1 MDRSKLETF
10 FKLIFG
16 KHTGYV
22 CIAHRA
28 EKTTMQE
35 NYFMY
40 PDDLARMI
48 HHCDSFA
55 LDNDVYFCPQL
66 LGSRKRN
73 KENVQT
79 CTTLWSDLDTCPPEV
94 LLVEPTVLVESSAK
108 RYQSYWVL
116 ESPITGE
123 QAEDLS
129 RRIAYYHADDGA
141 DKSGWDLS
149 QLLRVPYTYNQ
160 KYDDNPVVSIRSAN
174 QKKYRPS
181 DFKAYPQPD
190 EFEYYDVPFPDD
202 LPEID
207 ATTLLQGKKN
217 ELNPTVWTLFYETP
231 TSDWSKA
238 LWQLE
243 LLLFENEFTAE
254 EVFLIAEA
262 SACNKY
268 RRDNKPREYLW
279 KDVCK
284 AEAKVKEREAQLYF
298 DAEEIDPP
306 NLLTDKE
313 RERILQDPSI
323 VEEYIEWAK
332 KLGDAAWQYHEAGVF
347 IVLSSLLSSSV
358 RLPTSYGIVIPNLWL
373 LILADTTLTRKTTAM
388 DIAMDMILDID
399 SDCVLATDGSIE
411 GLLTSLSTRPSR
423 ASIFLRDEFSGLL
436 EMMTRRDYYAGM
448 AETLT
453 KLYDGKFQKRVLR
466 KEIIEI
472 RDPILIVYAGGIR
485 TRIYELLNYGY
496 VTSGFIPRFMFISAD
511 SDISR
516 LKPLGPPTDANIE
529 AREVLLQKFKG
540 LYEHF
545 TAEQTIKI
553 GGEETT
559 LPKKWDAELT
569 PEAWVRYNKFE
580 ADMLQVGLDSERA
593 DLMTPTMDRLAKSGL
608 KMAVLLAATRAEP
621 VVMVSEEDIVRAFY
635 YIERWTVFTLDLIAN
650 IGKTTSERLL
660 DRVYR
665 SVRVQPGI
673 TRSQLMQNHHLTA
686 RDADLVFDTLSQ
698 RGLIEKKKVGRGI
711 RYEPVGS
718 RQ

>member
-1 MDRSKLETF
+1 MDRRKLETF

-22 CIAHRA
+22 CLSHIPP
-28 EKTTMQE
+28 KGGMIE

-40 PDDLARMI
+40 PDELPKM
-48 HHCDSFA
+48 
-55 LDNDVYFCPQL
+55 LDHTEKFYVENDMYFCPQL
-66 LGSRKRN
+66 LGTKKRN
-73 KENVQT
+73 KENIQT
-79 CTTLWSDLDTCPPEV
+79 CPCLWGDLDTCPPET
-94 LLVEPTVLVESSAK
+94 LLVEPSVLVESSPG
-108 RYQSYWVL
+108 RYQAYWML
-116 ESPITGE
+116 ESPITPE
-123 QAEDLS
+123 QAEDWS

-149 QLLRVPYTYNQ
+149 QLLRIPYTTNQ
-160 KYDDNPVVSIRSAN
+160 KYDELPQVRILKAT
-174 QKKYRPS
+174 QKRYRPS
-181 DFKAYPQPD
+181 DFQEYPQPE
-190 EFEYYDVPFPDD
+190 EFDYYDVPFPDD
-202 LPEID
+202 LPDVD
-207 ATTLLQGKKN
+207 AKSLLQTKKT
-217 ELNPTVWTLFYETP
+217 ELNPAVWSLFYETP
-231 TSDWSKA
+231 TDDWSKA

-262 SACNKY
+262 AACNKY
-268 RRDNKPREYLW
+268 RRDNKPREFLW
-279 KDVCK
+279 KEVCK
-284 AEAKVKEREAQLYF
+284 AEARVKDKESKLYF
-298 DAEEIDPP
+298 QAEAIEPP
-306 NLLTDKE
+306 KLLTDEE
-313 RERILQDPSI
+313 RNKIQNDPTI

-332 KLGDAAWQYHEAGVF
+332 TLGDAAWQYHEAGVF

-358 RLPTSYGIVIPNLWL
+358 RLPTSFGTITPNLWL

-388 DIAMDMILDID
+388 DIAMDMVLDID

-436 EMMTRRDYYAGM
+436 EMMTRRDYYSGM

-472 RDPILIVYAGGIR
+472 RDPILIVFAGGIR

-516 LKPLGPPTDANIE
+516 LKPLGPPTDANVE
-529 AREVLLQKFKG
+529 AREKLLKKFRT
-540 LYEHF
+540 LYEHY

-553 GGEETT
+553 GEKEVTV
-559 LPKKWDAELT
+559 PKKWDAQLT
-569 PEAWVRYNKFE
+569 PDAWVRYNKFE
-580 ADMLQVGLDSERA
+580 ADMLTVGLDSDRQ

-621 VVMVSEEDIVRAFY
+621 EVIVTEEDVVRAFY
-635 YIERWTVFTLDLIAN
+635 YIERWSVFTLDLIHN

-665 SVRVQPGI
+665 SVKQQPGI
-673 TRSQLMQNHHLTA
+673 TRSQLMQNHHLNA
-686 RDADLVFDTLSQ
+686 RDADLVFETLMQ
-698 RGLIEKKKVGRGI
+698 RGLIEKKKVGRGL
-711 RYEPVGS
+711 RYEPLG
-718 RQ
+718 

>member
-1 MDRSKLETF
+1 
-10 FKLIFG
+10 
-16 KHTGYV
+16 
-22 CIAHRA
+22 
-28 EKTTMQE
+28 MQE
-35 NYFMY
+35 NYFVY
-40 PDDLARMI
+40 PDEIARMI
-48 HHCDSFA
+48 EHAERFSVEH
-55 LDNDVYFCPQL
+55 DVYFCPQL
-66 LGSRKRN
+66 LGTKKRN

-79 CTTLWSDLDTCPPEV
+79 CTALWSDLDTCPPEV
-94 LLVEPTVLVESSAK
+94 LLVEPSVLVESSEK
-108 RYQSYWVL
+108 RYQAYWVL
-116 ESPITGE
+116 ESPTTGE

-149 QLLRVPYTYNQ
+149 QLLRVPYTSNF
-160 KYDDNPVVSIRSAN
+160 KYDELPEVKVTAAN

-181 DFKAYPQPD
+181 DFDEYPQPQ
-190 EFEYYDVPFPDD
+190 EFEYYDVPFPEA
-202 LPEID
+202 LPELD
-207 ATTLLQGKKN
+207 AKTLLAARKN
-217 ELNPTVWTLFYETP
+217 ELNPTVWTLFYEEP

-243 LLLFENEFTAE
+243 LLLFENEFVAE

-262 SACNKY
+262 AACNKY
-268 RRDNKPREYLW
+268 RRDGKPREYLW
-279 KDVCK
+279 KEVCK
-284 AEAKVKEREAQLYF
+284 AEAKVKEKESQLYF
-298 DAEEIDPP
+298 QADATEAPK
-306 NLLTDKE
+306 LLTDKE
-313 RERILQDPSI
+313 RESIANDPTI

-332 KLGDAAWQYHEAGVF
+332 TLGDAAWQYHEAGVF

-358 RLPTSYGIVIPNLWL
+358 RLPTSFGTITPNLWL

-436 EMMTRRDYYAGM
+436 EMMTRRDYYSGM

-496 VTSGFIPRFMFISAD
+496 ITSGFIPRFMFVAAD

-516 LKPLGPPTDANIE
+516 LKPLGPPTDAST
-529 AREVLLQKFKG
+529 AGRDALLTKFRN
-540 LYEHF
+540 LYDHF
-545 TAEQTIKI
+545 TAEQTIKM
-553 GGEETT
+553 GEREITV
-559 LPKKWDAELT
+559 PKKWDAELT

-580 ADMLQVGLDSERA
+580 ADMLQVGLDSDRA

-608 KMAVLLAATRAEP
+608 KMAILLAATRGEHT
-621 VVMVSEEDIVRAFY
+621 VVVNEQDIVRAFY
-635 YIERWTVFTLDLIAN
+635 YIERWSPFTLDLIHN
-650 IGKTTSERLL
+650 IGKTMSERQLE
-660 DRVYR
+660 RVHR
-665 SVRVQPGI
+665 SITQQPGI

-686 RDADLVFDTLSQ
+686 RDADLVFETLMQ
-698 RGLIEKKKVGRGI
+698 RGLIDKKKVGRGI
-711 RYEPVGS
+711 RYEPIGS
-718 RQ
+718 R

>member
-1 MDRSKLETF
+1 MDRRKLETF

-22 CIAHRA
+22 CIAHRPP
-28 EKTTMQE
+28 TGGMVE
-35 NYFMY
+35 NYFMF
-40 PDDLARMI
+40 PDELPRMLE
-48 HHCDSFA
+48 HSEQFS
-55 LDNDVYFCPQL
+55 LENDMYFCPQL
-66 LGSRKRN
+66 LGTKKRN
-73 KENVQT
+73 KENIQT
-79 CTTLWSDLDTCPPEV
+79 CPVLWGDLDTCPPEV
-94 LLVEPTVLVESSAK
+94 LLVEPSILVESSTK
-108 RYQSYWVL
+108 RYQGYWVL
-116 ESPITGE
+116 ETPISAE

-149 QLLRVPYTYNQ
+149 QLLRVPYTFNN
-160 KYDDNPVVSIRSAN
+160 KYDESILVKIVHAN

-181 DFKAYPQPD
+181 DFSEYPQPE

-202 LPEID
+202 LPEVD
-207 ATTLLQGKKN
+207 AKTLLAGKKN
-217 ELNPTVWTLFYETP
+217 ELNPLVWTLFYETP
-231 TSDWSKA
+231 TQDWSKA

-243 LLLFENEFTAE
+243 LLLFENDFTTE

-262 SACNKY
+262 AACNKY
-268 RRDNKPREYLW
+268 RRDGKPREYLW

-284 AEAKVKEREAQLYF
+284 AEAKVKEKEENLYF
-298 DAEEIDPP
+298 NTDNIEPP
-306 NLLTDKE
+306 ILLTDKE
-313 RERILQDPSI
+313 REHVANSPSL

-332 KLGDAAWQYHEAGVF
+332 SLGDAAWQYHEAAVF

-358 RLPTSYGIVIPNLWL
+358 RLPTSYGIVVPNLWL

-453 KLYDGKFQKRVLR
+453 KMYDGKFQKRVLR

-485 TRIYELLNYGY
+485 SRIYELLNYGY

-516 LKPLGPPTDANIE
+516 LKPLGPPTDSNVE
-529 AREVLLQKFKG
+529 KRNVLLEKFRE
-540 LYEHF
+540 LYDHYH
-545 TAEQTIKI
+545 ADQTIKV
-553 GGEETT
+553 GEKEVTV
-559 LPKKWDAELT
+559 PKKWDASLT
-569 PEAWVRYNKFE
+569 TDAWVRYNKFE
-580 ADMLQVGLDSERA
+580 ADMLQVGLDSDRA

-608 KMAVLLAATRAEP
+608 KMSVLLAAARKDPEVIVTEAD
-621 VVMVSEEDIVRAFY
+621 VVRAFY
-635 YIERWTVFTLDLIAN
+635 YIERWSVFTLDLIGN

-660 DRVYR
+660 ERVYR
-665 SVRVQPGI
+665 SVRTQPGI

-718 RQ
+718 K